1 MDPLFL
7 ILLLSLAIACPTS
20 SSTSDA
26 LSSGS
31 SLSVEKP
38 EDVLISP
45 AGVFTAGF
53 RQVGNNSYCFAI
65 WFNEPSSSSSPDSY
79 QNRTIVWMANRD
91 QPVNGKRS
99 KLSLLKTGNLILTDA
114 AQSHVWTTTTT
125 SISPARLSLHDSG
138 NLVLLNLKTKVVL
151 WQSFDSPTDTLLP
164 HQPFTR
170 TAILVS
176 ARSQSNFSSGF
187 YKLFFDNDNLLRL
200 LFDGPEISSVYWPN
214 PAYVSWDNAR
224 STYNSSRTAVLDSLG
239 SFASSDNLTFLAADY
254 GAKLQRR
261 LTIDFDGNVRLYSRK
276 MAGESW
282 VVSWQAFSDPCVIH
296 GICGANGICSYD
308 PSSGRKCSC
317 LPGYQ
322 MENHTDWSL
331 GCQPEFQFSYGEGES
346 RFLQLAQVEFYG
358 YDYNEYQNYSYGDC
372 EKRCLKL
379 DNCKGFQY
387 TFDSGVY
394 KCNPKTQLRSG
405 HRWNTQGYF
414 YLRLPKA
421 HLFSNTDIKPLK
433 NLGFSCTEKV
443 VDLEREYVKDRVSK
457 RVKFLLWFAYGVAGV
472 EIICIILVWGLLSS
486 TFSKSNEDIH
496 GYLLTATGFKRFS
509 YAELKTA
516 TRGFS
521 EEIGRG
527 AGGVVYK
534 GILADQ
540 RVAAI
545 KLLSEANQAEAEFLA
560 EASTIGKVNHMN
572 LIEMWGYCSEGKH
585 RLLVYEYMEHGSLA
599 QKLASHELDWE
610 KRFEIAVGTAKGL
623 AYLHEECLEW
633 VLHCDVKPQNIL
645 LDSNFQPKVAD
656 FGLSKILHRDELRN
670 SSFSRIRGTRGY
682 IAPEWVYNLPIT
694 SKVDVYSYGVVVLEM
709 VTGKNPTMDVEISD
723 GEQRRLI
730 MWVREKLN
738 GTEIASRIR
747 EIIDPSFEGNY
758 DVEKMEILLTVALHC
773 VEEDKD
779 SRPTMSQVVEMLQ
792 HHGKESQWQ

>member
-1 MDPLFL
+1 MDPRFL
-7 ILLLSLAIACPTS
+7 ILLLSLAITSPTS
-20 SSTSDA
+20 SSTSDL
-26 LSSGS
+26 LSEGS

-38 EDVLISP
+38 EDVLVSP
-45 AGVFTAGF
+45 GRVFKAGF
-53 RQVGNNSYCFAI
+53 HQVGNNSYCFAI
-65 WFNEPSSSSSPDSY
+65 WFNEPSDSY

-99 KLSLLKTGNLILTDA
+99 KLSLLKTGNVILTDA
-114 AQSHVWTTTTT
+114 AQSHVWTTTT
-125 SISPARLSLHDSG
+125 SSLSPARLSLHDSG
-138 NLVLLNLKTKVVL
+138 NLVLLDLKTKVVL

-164 HQPFTR
+164 LQPFTR
-170 TAILVS
+170 TAKLVS
-176 ARSQSNFSSGF
+176 TRSQSNFSSGF
-187 YKLFFDNDNLLRL
+187 YKLFFDNDNLMRL
-200 LFDGPEISSVYWPN
+200 LFDGPEISSAYWPN

-224 STYNSSRTAVLDSLG
+224 STYNSTRTAVLDSLG

-261 LTIDFDGNVRLYSRK
+261 LTIDFDGNVRLYSREK
-276 MAGESW
+276 PGENW
-282 VVSWQAFSDPCVIH
+282 KVTWQAFSDPCVIH
-296 GICGANGICSYD
+296 GICGANSVCSYD

-322 MENHTDWSL
+322 MQNHTDWSL

-346 RFLQLAQVEFYG
+346 RFLQLSQVEFYG
-358 YDYNEYQNYSYGDC
+358 YDYNEYQNYSYDDC
-372 EKRCLKL
+372 EQRCLEL

-387 TFDSGVY
+387 TFASGVY

-405 HRWNTQGYF
+405 HSWNTQGYF

-421 HLFSNTDIKPLK
+421 HLFSNIDINPMK
-433 NLGFSCTEKV
+433 NLGLSCTEKV
-443 VDLEREYVKDRVSK
+443 VDLEREYVKNRVSK
-457 RVKFLLWFAYGVAGV
+457 PVRFLLWFACGVGGV
-472 EIICIILVWGLLSS
+472 EIICIVLVWGLL
-486 TFSKSNEDIH
+486 KSNEDIH
-496 GYLLTATGFKRFS
+496 GYAVTATGFKRFG

-534 GILADQ
+534 GVLADQ

-545 KLLSEANQAEAEFLA
+545 KVLYEANQGEAEFLA

-585 RLLVYEYMEHGSLA
+585 RILVYEYMEHGSLA
-599 QKLASHELDWE
+599 QKLASNVLDWE
-610 KRFEIAVGTAKGL
+610 KRFDIAVGTAKGL

-645 LDSNFQPKVAD
+645 LDSNYQPKVAD
-656 FGLSKILHRDELRN
+656 FGLSKLLNRDELKN

-709 VTGKNPTMDVEISD
+709 VTGKNPTMVMEMSD
-723 GEQRRLI
+723 AEQRRLI
-730 MWVREKLN
+730 TWVREKLN
-738 GTEIASRIR
+738 GTDNITSRMG
-747 EIIDPSFEGNY
+747 EIIDPSFEDNY
-758 DVEKMEILLTVALHC
+758 DVEKMEILLTIALHC

-779 SRPTMSQVVEMLQ
+779 SRPSMSQVVERLL
-792 HHGKESQWQ
+792 HHGKDS